1 MAFEVKKIDPRDL
14 QPRVAIGVG
23 LPFSGKA
30 IFNSTY
36 TSAEAIKNNLINY
49 FLTGTGERYMN
60 PTFGNGLQ
68 TLLFD
73 QLTEGKVQQID
84 AVIKADLEFFFP
96 RVEVVNINTEGVPDR
111 NTVEFSMSY
120 RVKETNIEDELT
132 INFEQ

>member
-1 MAFEVKKIDPRDL
+1 MAFEVRKIDPRDL
-14 QPRVAIGVG
+14 QPRTAIGVS

-30 IFNSTY
+30 VFNSTF

-49 FLTGTGERYMN
+49 FLTGKGERYMN

-68 TLLFD
+68 NLLFD
-73 QLTEGKVQQID
+73 QLTESKVKQID
-84 AVIKADLEFFFP
+84 ALIKADLDAFFP
-96 RVEVVNINTEGVPDR
+96 RVEVVNISTEGIPDR

-120 RVKETNIEDELT
+120 KVKDTNIEDELT

>member
-1 MAFEVKKIDPRDL
+1 M

-49 FLTGTGERYMN
+49 FLTGKGERFMN

-73 QLTEGKVQQID
+73 QLTESKVQQID
-84 AVIKADLEFFFP
+84 AIIKADLEFFFP
-96 RVEVVNINTEGVPDR
+96 RVEVVNINTEGIPDR

-120 RVKETNIEDELT
+120 KVKETNIQDELT

>member
-73 QLTEGKVQQID
+73 QLTESKVQQID

>member
-49 FLTGTGERYMN
+49 FLTGKGERFMN

-73 QLTEGKVQQID
+73 QLTESKVQQID
-84 AVIKADLEFFFP
+84 AIIKADLEFFFP
-96 RVEVVNINTEGVPDR
+96 RVEVVNINTEGIPDR

-120 RVKETNIEDELT
+120 KVKETNIQDELT

>member
-73 QLTEGKVQQID
+73 QLTEGKIQQID

-96 RVEVVNINTEGVPDR
+96 RVEVVNINTEGIPDR

-120 RVKETNIEDELT
+120 RVRETNIEDELT

>member
-23 LPFSGKA
+23 LPFSGQA

-49 FLTGTGERYMN
+49 FLTGKGERFMN

-73 QLTEGKVQQID
+73 QLTESKVQQID
-84 AVIKADLEFFFP
+84 AIIKADLEFFFP
-96 RVEVVNINTEGVPDR
+96 RVEVVNINTEGIPDR

-120 RVKETNIEDELT
+120 KVKETNIQDELT

>member
-96 RVEVVNINTEGVPDR
+96 RVEVVNINTEGIPDR

>member
-14 QPRVAIGVG
+14 QPRVAIGVK

-30 IFNSTY
+30 VFNSTY
-36 TSAEAIKNNLINY
+36 TSAEAIKTNLINY
-49 FLTGTGERYMN
+49 FLTGRGERFMN

-73 QLTEGKVQQID
+73 QLTEDKVKQID
-84 AVIKADLEFFFP
+84 ALIKADLGYYFP
-96 RVEVVNINTEGVPDR
+96 RIEIINISTEGIPET
-111 NTVEFSMSY
+111 NTVQFALSY
-120 RVKETNIEDELT
+120 KVKDTNIEDELS

>member
-30 IFNSTY
+30 IFNSTF

-49 FLTGTGERYMN
+49 FLTGKEERFMN
-60 PTFGNGLQ
+60 PSFGNGLQ

-73 QLTEGKVQQID
+73 QLTEGKVKQID
-84 AVIKADLEFFFP
+84 AIIKADLEFYFP
-96 RVEVVNINTEGVPDR
+96 RVEVVNINTEGIPDR

>member
-30 IFNSTY
+30 IFNSTF

-49 FLTGTGERYMN
+49 FLTGKGERFMN
-60 PTFGNGLQ
+60 PSFGNGLQ

-73 QLTEGKVQQID
+73 QLTEGKVKQID
-84 AVIKADLEFFFP
+84 AIIKADLEFYFP
-96 RVEVVNINTEGVPDR
+96 RVEVVNINTEGIPDR

>member
-1 MAFEVKKIDPRDL
+1 MAFEVRKIDPRDL
-14 QPRVAIGVG
+14 QPRTAIGVS

-30 IFNSTY
+30 VFNSTF

-49 FLTGTGERYMN
+49 FLTGKGERYMN

-68 TLLFD
+68 NLLFD
-73 QLTEGKVQQID
+73 QLTESKVNQID
-84 AVIKADLEFFFP
+84 ALIKADLDAFFP
-96 RVEVVNINTEGVPDR
+96 RVEVVNISTEGIPDR

-120 RVKETNIEDELT
+120 KVKDTNIEDELT

>member
-96 RVEVVNINTEGVPDR
+96 RVEVVNINTEGIPDR

-120 RVKETNIEDELT
+120 RVRETNIEDELT

>member
-1 MAFEVKKIDPRDL
+1 MAFEIKKIDPRDL
-14 QPRVAIGVG
+14 QPRVAIGVK

-30 IFNSTY
+30 VFNSTF

-49 FLTGTGERYMN
+49 FLTGKEERYMN

-73 QLTEGKVQQID
+73 QLTESKVAQID
-84 AVIKADLEFFFP
+84 ALIKADLEAFFP
-96 RVEVVNINTEGVPDR
+96 RVEVVNIQTQGDPET
-111 NTVEFSMSY
+111 NTVAFAMSY
-120 RVKETNIEDELT
+120 RVKETNIEDELV

>member
-14 QPRVAIGVG
+14 QPRVAIGVK

-30 IFNSTY
+30 VFNSTY
-36 TSAEAIKNNLINY
+36 TSAEAIKTNLINY
-49 FLTGTGERYMN
+49 FLTGRGERFMN

-73 QLTEGKVQQID
+73 QLTEDKVKQID
-84 AVIKADLEFFFP
+84 ALIKADISYYFP
-96 RVEVVNINTEGVPDR
+96 RIEIVNISTEGIPET
-111 NTVEFSMSY
+111 NTVQFALSY
-120 RVKETNIEDELT
+120 KVKDTNIEDELS